1 MLVKTPVNPL
11 LQWLNMFFSRRSL
24 SGADGRA
31 LYAYRCTDTEYES
44 LAELLRTYAP
54 RSYPR
59 TIFISYSDVLFSI
72 YAAEFIRRTH
82 TVGHP
87 KWDTILDSID
97 WKVPYVHR
105 QKLVNDGIRYWKR
118 KIRNLGQAS
127 GYLHTLACEG
137 GLPIRMIENESG
149 YLITYFRRI

>member
-1 MLVKTPVNPL
+1 MTIYRPTVAQEMGGDHSINKAVELFDDDSNLLRIVSKEGRLLVKTPVNPL

-54 RSYPR
+54 RNYPR

-82 TVGHP
+82 TVGHR
-87 KWDTILDSID
+87 L
-97 WKVPYVHR
+97 
-105 QKLVNDGIRYWKR
+105 
-118 KIRNLGQAS
+118 
-127 GYLHTLACEG
+127 C
-137 GLPIRMIENESG
+137 
-149 YLITYFRRI
+149 

>member
-1 MLVKTPVNPL
+1 MKTPVNPL

-31 LYAYRCTDTEYES
+31 LYAYRCTDTEYEVWQN
-44 LAELLRTYAP
+44 YCVHMPP

-82 TVGHP
+82 TVGHLNG
-87 KWDTILDSID
+87 T
-97 WKVPYVHR
+97 
-105 QKLVNDGIRYWKR
+105 Q
-118 KIRNLGQAS
+118 
-127 GYLHTLACEG
+127 
-137 GLPIRMIENESG
+137 
-149 YLITYFRRI
+149 F

>member
-1 MLVKTPVNPL
+1 MLTVVLIQSTKVWQNYCVH
-11 LQWLNMFFSRRSL
+11 M
-24 SGADGRA
+24 
-31 LYAYRCTDTEYES
+31 
-44 LAELLRTYAP
+44 P

-87 KWDTILDSID
+87 KWDTILDSIN

-105 QKLVNDGIRYWKR
+105 QKLVNDGIRYWKER
-118 KIRNLGQAS
+118 
-127 GYLHTLACEG
+127 
-137 GLPIRMIENESG
+137 
-149 YLITYFRRI
+149 